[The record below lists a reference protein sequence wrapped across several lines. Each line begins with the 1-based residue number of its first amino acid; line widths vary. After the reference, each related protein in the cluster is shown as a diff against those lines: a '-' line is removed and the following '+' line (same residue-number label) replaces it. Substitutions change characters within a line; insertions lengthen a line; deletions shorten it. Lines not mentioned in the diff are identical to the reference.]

1 MALPKLGY
9 PTYEL
14 ELPSTGKTIKYRPF
28 LVKEDKVL
36 LLALDSK
43 DEKQVINAVK
53 DLIKNC
59 VTTRIKVDTLP
70 SFDLEYLFLKIR
82 GASIGENIILTVTCL
97 DDNETQVEANI
108 NIDEVEVFKPEGHD
122 KKIMFDD
129 KTGIVMKYPSMKEF
143 VEREFLQKEMKT
155 EEVYDYIAD
164 SIDQIFDDEEVYDS
178 STTTKKEFRTF
189 VDSLTTKQ
197 FEKIQQFYTTCP
209 KLSHTFKVVNPNT
222 GKESEYTVEGL
233 QSFFA

>member
-9 PTYEL
+9 PTFEL

-28 LVKEDKVL
+28 LVKEEKIL
-36 LLALDSK
+36 LMALESQ
-43 DEKQVINAVK
+43 DEKQVISAVK

-59 VTTRIKVDTLP
+59 VISRLKVDTLP

-82 GASIGENIILTVTCL
+82 GASIGEIINLTVTCL
-97 DDNETQVEANI
+97 DDNETKVEATINI
-108 NIDEVEVFKPEGHD
+108 NDVEVTKPEGHSNR
-122 KKIMFDD
+122 IMFDD
-129 KTGIVMKYPSMKEF
+129 KSGIVMKYPSMQQF
-143 VEREFLQKEMKT
+143 VDREFLQKEMKT
-155 EEVYDYIAD
+155 DEVYGFIAD
-164 SIDQIFDDEEVYDS
+164 SIDQIFTEDEVFDS

-197 FEKIQQFYTTCP
+197 FEKIQKFYETCP
-209 KLSHTFKVVNPNT
+209 KLSHTFTVINPNT
-222 GKESEYTVEGL
+222 GKESEYTIEGL

>member
-28 LVKEDKVL
+28 LVKEEKVL

-43 DEKQVINAVK
+43 DEKQVISAVK

-59 VTTRIKVDTLP
+59 VITRIKVDTLP

-108 NIDEVEVFKPEGHD
+108 NIDDVEVFKPEGHD

-129 KTGIVMKYPSMKEF
+129 KTGLVMRYPSMKEF
-143 VEREFLQKEMKT
+143 VDREFLQKEMKT
-155 EEVYDYIAD
+155 DEVYGFIAD

-197 FEKIQQFYTTCP
+197 FEKIQKFYETSP
-209 KLSHTFKVVNPNT
+209 KLSHTFKVVNPKT
-222 GKESEYTVEGL
+222 GKESSYTIEGL

>member
-9 PTYEL
+9 PTFEL

-28 LVKEDKVL
+28 LVKEEKVL
-36 LLALDSK
+36 LMALESQ
-43 DEKQVINAVK
+43 DEKQVISAVK

-59 VTTRIKVDTLP
+59 VISRIKVDTLP

-82 GASIGENIILTVTCL
+82 GASIGEIINLTVTCL
-97 DDNETQVEANI
+97 DDNETKVEATINI
-108 NIDEVEVFKPEGHD
+108 NDVEVTKPEGHSNR
-122 KKIMFDD
+122 IMFDD
-129 KTGIVMKYPSMKEF
+129 KSGIVMKYPSMQQF
-143 VEREFLQKEMKT
+143 VDREFLQKEMKT
-155 EEVYDYIAD
+155 DEVYGFIAD
-164 SIDQIFDDEEVYDS
+164 SIDQIFTEDEVFDS

-197 FEKIQQFYTTCP
+197 FENIQKFYVTSP
-209 KLSHTFKVVNPNT
+209 KLSHTFKVTNPNT
-222 GKESEYTVEGL
+222 GKESEYTIEGL

>member
-28 LVKEDKVL
+28 LVKEEKVL
-36 LLALDSK
+36 LLALESK
-43 DEKQVINAVK
+43 DEKQVIGAVK

-59 VTTRIKVDTLP
+59 VITRLKVDTLP

-82 GASIGENIILTVTCL
+82 GASIGENITLTVTCL

-129 KTGIVMKYPSMKEF
+129 KTGIVMRYPSMKEF
-143 VEREFLQKEMKT
+143 VDREFLQKEMKT
-155 EEVYDYIAD
+155 EDVYGFIAD

-197 FEKIQQFYTTCP
+197 FEKIQKFYETSP
-209 KLSHTFKVVNPNT
+209 KLSHTFKEVNPKT
-222 GKESEYTVEGL
+222 GKESSYTIEGL

>member
-28 LVKEDKVL
+28 LVKEEKVL
-36 LLALDSK
+36 LLALESQ

-59 VTTRIKVDTLP
+59 VVSRIKVEELP

-82 GASIGENIILTVTCL
+82 AASIGETIVMNVTCL
-97 DDNETQVEANI
+97 DDNETEVEAVINI
-108 NIDEVEVFKPEGHD
+108 NEVEVFKPEGHD
-122 KKIMFDD
+122 PKIMFDEES
-129 KTGIVMKYPSMKEF
+129 GIVMRYPSMKQF
-143 VEREFLQKEMKT
+143 VEREFLQKDMKT
-155 EEVYDYIAD
+155 EEVYEFIAD
-164 SIDQIFDDEEVYDS
+164 SIDQIFQGEEVYDS
-178 STTTKKEFRTF
+178 GTTTKKEFREF

-197 FEKIQQFYTTCP
+197 FEKIQQFYTTSP
-209 KLSHTFKVVNPNT
+209 KLRHTFTVVNPKT
-222 GKESEYTVEGL
+222 GKDSEYTIEGL
-233 QSFFA
+233 QNFFA

>member
-28 LVKEDKVL
+28 LVKEEKVL

-82 GASIGENIILTVTCL
+82 GASIGETIILTVTCL

>member
-1 MALPKLGY
+1 MALPKIGY

-28 LVKEDKVL
+28 LVKEEKVL
-36 LLALDSK
+36 LLALESK
-43 DEKQVINAVK
+43 DEKQVIGAVK

-59 VTTRIKVDTLP
+59 VITRLKVETLP

-82 GASIGENIILTVTCL
+82 GASIGENITLTVTCQ
-97 DDNETQVEANI
+97 DDNETTVEANI
-108 NIDEVEVFKPEGHD
+108 NINDVEIYKPEGHD

-129 KTGIVMKYPSMKEF
+129 KTGIVMRYPSMKEF
-143 VEREFLQKEMKT
+143 VDREFLQKEMKT
-155 EEVYDYIAD
+155 EEVYGFIAD

-197 FEKIQQFYTTCP
+197 FEKIQKFYETSP
-209 KLSHTFKVVNPNT
+209 KLSHTFNVVNPKT
-222 GKESEYTVEGL
+222 GKESSYTIEGL

>member
-9 PTYEL
+9 PTFEL

-28 LVKEDKVL
+28 LVKEEKIL
-36 LLALDSK
+36 LMALESQ
-43 DEKQVINAVK
+43 DEKQVISAVK

-59 VTTRIKVDTLP
+59 VISRLKVDTLP

-82 GASIGENIILTVTCL
+82 GASIGEIINLTVTCL
-97 DDNETQVEANI
+97 DDNETKVEATINI
-108 NIDEVEVFKPEGHD
+108 NDVEVTKPEGHSNR
-122 KKIMFDD
+122 IMFDD
-129 KTGIVMKYPSMKEF
+129 KSGIVMKYPSMQQF
-143 VEREFLQKEMKT
+143 VDREFLQKEMKT
-155 EEVYDYIAD
+155 DEVYGFIAD
-164 SIDQIFDDEEVYDS
+164 SIDQIFTEDEVFDS

-197 FEKIQQFYTTCP
+197 FENIQDFYVTSP
-209 KLSHTFKVVNPNT
+209 KLSHTFKVINPNT
-222 GKESEYTVEGL
+222 GKESEYTIEGL

>member
-9 PTYEL
+9 PTFEL

-28 LVKEDKVL
+28 LVKEEKVL
-36 LLALDSK
+36 LMALESK
-43 DEKQVINAVK
+43 DEKQVVSAVK

-59 VTTRIKVDTLP
+59 VITRIKVDNLP

-108 NIDEVEVFKPEGHD
+108 NINDVEIFKPDGHD
-122 KKIMFDD
+122 KKIMFDEN
-129 KTGIVMKYPSMKEF
+129 TGLVMKYPSMKEF
-143 VEREFLQKEMKT
+143 VDREFLQKEMKT
-155 EEVYDYIAD
+155 EDVYDFIAD
-164 SIDQIFDDEEVYDS
+164 SIDQIFDSEEVYDS

-197 FEKIQQFYTTCP
+197 FEKIQKFYETAP
-209 KLSHTFKVVNPNT
+209 KLSHTFKVTNPKTN
-222 GKESEYTVEGL
+222 KESSYTIEGL

>member
-14 ELPSTGKTIKYRPF
+14 ELPSTGKTVKYRPF
-28 LVKEDKVL
+28 LVKEEKVL
-36 LLALDSK
+36 LLALESK
-43 DEKQVINAVK
+43 DEKQVISAVK

-59 VTTRIKVDTLP
+59 VISRIKVDQLP

-82 GASIGENIILTVTCL
+82 AASIGEVVTLNVTCL
-97 DDNETQVEANI
+97 DDNKTQVEAKI
-108 NIDEVEVFKPEGHD
+108 NIDEVEVTKPEGHD
-122 KKIMFDD
+122 KQIMFDD
-129 KTGIVMKYPSMKEF
+129 KTGIIMRYPSMQQF
-143 VEREFLQKEMKT
+143 VEREFLQKDMKT
-155 EEVYDYIAD
+155 DEVYDFIAD
-164 SIDQIFDDEEVYDS
+164 SIEQIFDDEEVYDS

-197 FEKIQQFYTTCP
+197 FEKIQKFYETSP
-209 KLSHTFKVVNPNT
+209 KLSHTFKVTNPKT
-222 GKESEYTVEGL
+222 GKESEYTIEGL

>member
-1 MALPKLGY
+1 M
-9 PTYEL
+9 
-14 ELPSTGKTIKYRPF
+14 
-28 LVKEDKVL
+28 L
-36 LLALDSK
+36 LLALESK
-43 DEKQVINAVK
+43 DETQVIGAVK

-59 VTTRIKVDTLP
+59 VITRIKVDTLP

-108 NIDEVEVFKPEGHD
+108 NIDDVEVFKPEGHD

-129 KTGIVMKYPSMKEF
+129 KTGVVMRYPSMKEF

-155 EEVYDYIAD
+155 EEVYGFIAD

-189 VDSLTTKQ
+189 VESLTTKQ
-197 FEKIQQFYTTCP
+197 FEKIQKFYETSP
-209 KLSHTFKVVNPNT
+209 KLSHTFKVTNPKTN
-222 GKESEYTVEGL
+222 KESSYTIEGL
-233 QSFFA
+233 QSFYA

>member
-28 LVKEDKVL
+28 LVKEEKVL
-36 LLALDSK
+36 LMALESK
-43 DEKQVINAVK
+43 DEKQIINAVK

-59 VTTRIKVDTLP
+59 VITRIKVDTLP

-82 GASIGENIILTVTCL
+82 GASIGENITLTVTCL
-97 DDNETQVEANI
+97 DDNETQVETNI
-108 NIDEVEVFKPEGHD
+108 NINDVEIFKPEGHD
-122 KKIMFDD
+122 SKIMFDD
-129 KTGIVMKYPSMKEF
+129 KTGIVMRYPSMKEF
-143 VEREFLQKEMKT
+143 VDKEFLQKEMKT
-155 EEVYDYIAD
+155 EDVYGFIAD

-189 VDSLTTKQ
+189 VDSLTTSQ
-197 FEKIQQFYTTCP
+197 FGKIQKFYETAP
-209 KLSHTFKVVNPNT
+209 KLSHTFKVTNPKTN
-222 GKESEYTVEGL
+222 KESSYTIEGL

>member
-14 ELPSTGKTIKYRPF
+14 ELPSTGKTVKFRPF
-28 LVKEDKVL
+28 LVKEEKVL
-36 LLALDSK
+36 LMALESE
-43 DEKQVINAVK
+43 DEKQVISAVK
-53 DLIKNC
+53 DLLKNC
-59 VTTRIKVDTLP
+59 IISRIKVDSLP

-82 GASIGENIILTVTCL
+82 AASIGETISVTVTCL
-97 DDNETQVEANI
+97 DDNETQAEAQINI
-108 NIDEVEVFKPEGHD
+108 NDVEVFKPEGHD

-129 KTGIVMKYPSMKEF
+129 KTGIVMRYPSMKEF
-143 VEREFLQKEMKT
+143 IDREFLQKEMKT
-155 EEVYDYIAD
+155 DQVYDFIAD

-209 KLSHTFKVVNPNT
+209 KLSHSFKVVNPKT
-222 GKESEYTVEGL
+222 GKESDYTIEGL